1 MDAIAYAHADK
12 QQQRI
17 KKVIAEPDSTSGLVT
32 MPSTIAVG
40 ETVTIPA
47 GRTVVHP
54 NLQVDGTL
62 DIQGDLF
69 IPSGGSVTQTLVDAT
84 VVKQNGNVVAN
95 DIAVVHK
102 SGDTMTGNLNFS
114 GIDAQIGT
122 STNNSLI
129 LKTNDTEK
137 VRVDTSGNVLVTGSG
152 GLGYGTGSGGTVTQ
166 LTSKATAVTLNKPCG
181 QIIMNNASLAAN
193 TSVAFN
199 LTNSLIS
206 INDIVALNVETVGGV
221 TRDAYN
227 VWACPY
233 IGGTEV
239 HIRNISG
246 TARSEAVVINY
257 SVIKGATA

>member
-1 MDAIAYAHADK
+1 L
-12 QQQRI
+12 RI
-17 KKVIAEPDSTSGLVT
+17 TGDFSNA
-32 MPSTIAVG
+32 TIAN
-40 ETVTIPA
+40 
-47 GRTVVHP
+47 RTYLKTNVV
-54 NLQVDGTL
+54 
-62 DIQGDLF
+62 
-69 IPSGGSVTQTLVDAT
+69 
-84 VVKQNGNVVAN
+84 NGNTYITTVP
-95 DIAVVHK
+95 DG
-102 SGDTMTGNLNFS
+102 SGNSS
-114 GIDAQIGT
+114 GIFNYGSIDTLNSSYLWSWINGTTDAQIKSGRTGT
-122 STNNSLI
+122 GTYLPMTFYTGGSERLRI
-129 LKTNDTEK
+129 
-137 VRVDTSGNVLVTGSG
+137 DTSGNVLVTGAG

-166 LTSKATAVTLNKPCG
+166 LTSKSTAVTLNKPSG

-193 TSVAFN
+193 TPVAFN

-221 TRDAYN
+221 TRDVYN